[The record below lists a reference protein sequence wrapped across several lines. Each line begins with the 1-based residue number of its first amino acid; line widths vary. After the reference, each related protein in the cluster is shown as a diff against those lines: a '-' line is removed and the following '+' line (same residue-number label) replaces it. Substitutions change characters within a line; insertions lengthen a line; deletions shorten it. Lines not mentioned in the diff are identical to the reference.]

1 MGNQCYRCGQSST
14 VTRAILTTSSL
25 HTCETTTTVCTAT
38 PAVCP
43 ADRLPEPTSVQ
54 TSTAASPSCPPAASE
69 IDTPTSSAKPQPI
82 HQHILKL
89 PSSLLLRCGRLT
101 SIL

>member
-1 MGNQCYRCGQSST
+1 MGNQCYRCGQSPT

-69 IDTPTSSAKPQPI
+69 THSPTYSQTSVF
-82 HQHILKL
+82 
-89 PSSLLLRCGRLT
+89 PSSEVWPSHLHIVT
-101 SIL
+101 QYVSN